1 MTALESALRYA
12 ASGLAVIPVHIP
24 VFSGGEVRCSCGH
37 PDCRSGGKRA
47 KNIGKH
53 PVGAEWQKRATSDA
67 SRVRELFAGPERNI
81 GLATGAVS
89 GCFVLDVDVG
99 NGKHGD
105 ETLAALEIQHGE
117 IRKTSTART
126 GSGGLHLFFQH
137 PGFEVTGSCGKLGPG
152 LDLRGDGNQV
162 LVAPSL
168 HSSGGHYEWMP
179 GLDPWT
185 TPPAPAPQ
193 WLLDLMRPRVAP
205 APAPIQRRDVPR
217 TDAVE
222 RARAYV
228 ARVPPAVEGQ
238 GGDNATFSLCS
249 TLARG
254 FDLSDGECLEVLREW
269 NATCSPPW
277 AEEDLSAKIAHARRY
292 GTETIR
298 GRLDQAPPQRDQPRG
313 QCREPGSD
321 DVTDEER
328 RAAMMERQAAT
339 RASFEPKQPVQDPE
353 FAKALAEVRGAQVT
367 HNGAGFAFESAVGLF
382 TQELP
387 RPLWLVRQLL
397 PEAGLCAIA
406 GEPKTAKTWSA
417 LELALSVATATPAF
431 GEFEVPE
438 AHNVALFLAEDSPRS
453 VRNRLRALSKARGI
467 DPVTASRRIFLK
479 CRGSVDLSTDEGA
492 ARIIVAVR
500 SIGSIGLLVLD
511 PLRDLHSAEE
521 NDSTEMA
528 GVMHRLRA
536 VRDALGCAVAFIH
549 HMGKAGKDTAGRRP
563 GQRLRGSSAIHGAL
577 DAGLYLSDLETDF
590 CSWWTS
596 KAHVEIKAGAGAG
609 FFGLRLDVEDDADGE
624 AVLARWSIQ
633 RDGDADA
640 DTRAKAL
647 DFLSRQAG
655 KPQTL
660 EAVRAAVGQN
670 KERVRRVLH
679 DLEKA
684 GQARQARQGKR
695 SAGWE
700 ISSQFGPGPDADR
713 TTSENTPSGP
723 HRKHPMQPRKLV
735 RIENPQVHATA
746 SDSSQSDRCGPMRT
760 DADQT
765 GSRTNGPH
773 SIECESGP
781 DRSDSAMEAGPDEHN
796 TEACQPPTTRPRVL
810 MTPEERAALIARAA
824 QPDEY
829 LTSLAERPADPE
841 PPPPHRQGTTA
852 PEESR

>member
-1 MTALESALRYA
+1 MSSLESALRYA
-12 ASGLAVIPVHIP
+12 ASGLAVIPVHVP
-24 VFSGGEVRCSCGH
+24 LFGPGPHEVRCSCGH

-47 KNIGKH
+47 KSIGKH
-53 PVGAEWQKRATSDA
+53 PVGTEWQKRATSDQA
-67 SRVRELFAGPERNI
+67 RVRELFAGPEHNI

-99 NGKHGD
+99 DGKHGD
-105 ETLAALEIQHGE
+105 ETLAALEIKNGE
-117 IRKTSTART
+117 IPRTTTART

-162 LVAPSL
+162 LVAPSV
-168 HSSGGHYEWMP
+168 HASGGRYEWVD

-217 TDAVE
+217 TSALE

-228 ARVPPAVEGQ
+228 SRVPPAVEGQ

-277 AEEDLSAKIAHARRY
+277 AEEDLAAKITHARRY
-292 GTETIR
+292 GTEAIR
-298 GRLDQAPPQRDQPRG
+298 GRLDEPPRER
-313 QCREPGSD
+313 REPGSD

-328 RAAMMERQAAT
+328 RAEMMARQAAVK
-339 RASFEPKQPVQDPE
+339 ASFEPQQPQQDPE
-353 FAKALAEVRGAQVT
+353 FARALAEVRGAQVT
-367 HNGAGFAFESAVGLF
+367 HKGAGFAFESAVDLF
-382 TQELP
+382 TQDLP

-431 GEFEVPE
+431 GEFECSE

-500 SIGSIGLLVLD
+500 SIGTIGLLVLD

-536 VRDALGCAVAFIH
+536 IRDATGAAVAFIH
-549 HMGKAGKDTAGRRP
+549 HMGKQGKDNAGRRP

-624 AVLARWSIQ
+624 AVSARWSIQ

-647 DFLSRQAG
+647 DYLSRQAG

-660 EAVRAAVGQN
+660 EAIRESVGQN
-670 KERVRRVLH
+670 RDRLRRVMS

-684 GQARQARQGKR
+684 GQVRQEKQGKR
-695 SAGWE
+695 SAGWV
-700 ISSQFGPGPDADR
+700 IVSQFEGASDATR
-713 TTSENTPSGP
+713 TASKNTPSGS
-723 HRKHPMQPRKLV
+723 HRSGHMRSVRSGRIAEKEAPAISSENALPEGCNPMQPD
-735 RIENPQVHATA
+735 ATRVGT
-746 SDSSQSDRCGPMRT
+746 QP
-760 DADQT
+760 
-765 GSRTNGPH
+765 NGPAFMKAEAGLH
-773 SIECESGP
+773 
-781 DRSDSAMEAGPDEHN
+781 RSDGSMEAGPDEHPSA
-796 TEACQPPTTRPRVL
+796 ACQPPPPPPRVL
-810 MTPEERAALIARAA
+810 LTPEERAALVARAA

-829 LTSLAERPADPE
+829 LEAMAAQPAAQPAE
-841 PPPPHRQGTTA
+841 
-852 PEESR
+852 EES